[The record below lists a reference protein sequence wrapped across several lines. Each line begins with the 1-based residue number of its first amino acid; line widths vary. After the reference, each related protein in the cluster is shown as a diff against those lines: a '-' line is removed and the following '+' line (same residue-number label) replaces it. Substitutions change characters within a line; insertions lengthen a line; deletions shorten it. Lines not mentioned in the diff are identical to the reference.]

1 MGKHIYTIL
10 ESFNN
15 EGIFSDLPEYED
27 KEVEFKTIIDSFV
40 LNQTVDTYFEFE
52 NDSDSDTDLNELT
65 VGTIKGNIVE
75 DVVNLEI
82 IVYFKDN
89 ENGFGATFS
98 IENESLEYLEYWKE
112 NFYDEY
118 VYYNGKWS

>member
-52 NDSDSDTDLNELT
+52 NDSESDTDLNELT